1 MATILLTHPPQVRE
15 NYYSDKALAALQ
27 ALGEVRRNPRQ
38 RELTTTELI
47 EAARDCEIIVTHR
60 HVAGDPELFASL
72 PALVAF
78 CRCAMDIRNVDVAA
92 ASAHGVLVTHASA
105 GFIAATAE
113 WVVGAMIGLSRR
125 IAVSTVD
132 YHAGRVPESIMGS
145 QLNGATL
152 GVIGFG
158 QIGRYLCDL
167 ALAMRM
173 QVLVTDPYAKVSN
186 AAIVQTGLA
195 QLLAESDFVACLA
208 VATEET
214 ENLMNEQAFAKM
226 KAGAF
231 FVNASRGDLVDEAAL
246 LRALDSGKLAGCAM
260 DVGRDHDQ
268 KPSLGLARHPKVVA
282 TPHIGGLTPQATEH
296 QALETVAQVAEILK
310 GRAPKGA
317 VKADKAIRLAR
328 LKHG

>member
-15 NYYSDKALAALQ
+15 NYYSDRALVALE
-27 ALGEVRRNPRQ
+27 ALGSVRRNPLG
-38 RELTTTELI
+38 RELTTAELI
-47 EAARDCEIIVTHR
+47 DAARGCEIIVTHR
-60 HVAGDPELFASL
+60 HVPGDPELFAGL
-72 PALVAF
+72 PELIAF
-78 CRCAMDIRNVDVAA
+78 CRCAIDIRNVNVAA
-92 ASAHGVLVTHASA
+92 ASTHGVLVTQASA
-105 GFIAATAE
+105 GFIPATAE
-113 WVVGAMIGLSRR
+113 WVVGAMIGLSRG
-125 IAVSTVD
+125 IAASTAD
-132 YHAGRVPESIMGS
+132 YRAGRVPQSSMGR

-152 GVIGFG
+152 GVIGYG

-173 QVLVTDPYAKVSN
+173 RVLVADPYAKVAN
-186 AAIVQTGLA
+186 AALGQVALR

-214 ENLMNEQAFAKM
+214 ENLMDEQAFAKM
-226 KAGAF
+226 KPGAF

-246 LRALDSGKLAGCAM
+246 LRALDSGRLAGCAM

-268 KPSLGLARHPKVVA
+268 KPTLALASHPKVVA

-296 QALETVAQVAEILK
+296 QALETVAQVGDILQ

-317 VKADKAIRLAR
+317 VNADKAGRLAKLR
-328 LKHG
+328 RG